1 MRQLHEVY
9 IGLRKQALEMSPA
22 SIDVAVE
29 SDSIKPWG
37 ILMEMGY
44 PKGVATLVSF
54 ATGDASLYFSTGGG
68 VLGGITQESVGSAAK
83 RFVSMAQYHTGRM
96 ETATSY
102 PLPDPGKVKFYVL
115 MPQGV
120 LAAEDSAEELGRG
133 KSDLSPL
140 FYAGQ
145 DVITRLRILCQTR
158 ER

>member
-44 PKGVATLVSF
+44 PKAVATLVSF

-83 RFVSMAQYHTGRM
+83 RFVAMAQHHAGRM
-96 ETATSY
+96 ETTTSY
-102 PLPDPGKVKFYVL
+102 PLPDPGRVKFYVL
-115 MPQGV
+115 TPQGV
-120 LAAEDSAEELGRG
+120 LVAEGSEQELGGG

-145 DVITRLRILCQTR
+145 DVITKLRVLCQTR